1 MKKTLKSKFYQI
13 IDLYGLSVPLRY
25 HQRIKFNT
33 ICGSILS
40 LITIITIITILI
52 NFVINII
59 NHSKFSIIQ
68 DTIEISNKNLINFS
82 NIPILIGFINDGGR
96 PLKIDETYLSIILD
110 KNEHYPEKDENGIFK
125 LKRISKRINLE
136 YCDLNK
142 HFGNDKNIINLIKDY
157 EYQNYL
163 CPIPNQNLTIG
174 GRWGDSVHGYDML
187 EFHIIKCEN
196 NSIKNN
202 CKNESEMEKFFK
214 NSYMSIIYLSQALN
228 HHNFKHPINY
238 NFRSEVFLIVSE
250 HVKRY
255 YYYFLPGEYLS
266 DDGIFFVNKKKYN
279 FFDYQTTIIDFVDE
293 EDQSF
298 YSKHTLIEVS
308 FTCMDR
314 FIKVER
320 NYQKFQDCFG
330 NIGIYIRIIVTIFQ
344 FISNYFSEKIF
355 LIDVINNIFPPEN
368 KYKSNIDNNNYNNTN
383 NNNYNNN
390 NNFKFNKLRIKK
402 KNSNIDNNNNSN
414 HIIINNNNYNN
425 PDFINTNSSKMKNNI
440 LTTGYIV
447 NNYKNTHF
455 DSSNVNINT
464 SPQSFL
470 TYLEN
475 RGKIKL
481 TFFEYI
487 CPFYLIEKSKKYKTI
502 LFYKNFIYN
511 DISIEI
517 IIPLI
522 ERIGK
527 IKNINKGHHF
537 ISKLNSTFLAT
548 NILDNKKLKL

>member
-1 MKKTLKSKFYQI
+1 
-13 IDLYGLSVPLRY
+13 
-25 HQRIKFNT
+25 
-33 ICGSILS
+33 
-40 LITIITIITILI
+40 
-52 NFVINII
+52 
-59 NHSKFSIIQ
+59 
-68 DTIEISNKNLINFS
+68 
-82 NIPILIGFINDGGR
+82 
-96 PLKIDETYLSIILD
+96 
-110 KNEHYPEKDENGIFK
+110 
-125 LKRISKRINLE
+125 
-136 YCDLNK
+136 
-142 HFGNDKNIINLIKDY
+142 
-157 EYQNYL
+157 
-163 CPIPNQNLTIG
+163 
-174 GRWGDSVHGYDML
+174 
-187 EFHIIKCEN
+187 
-196 NSIKNN
+196 
-202 CKNESEMEKFFK
+202 
-214 NSYMSIIYLSQALN
+214 
-228 HHNFKHPINY
+228 
-238 NFRSEVFLIVSE
+238 
-250 HVKRY
+250 
-255 YYYFLPGEYLS
+255 
-266 DDGIFFVNKKKYN
+266 
-279 FFDYQTTIIDFVDE
+279 
-293 EDQSF
+293 
-298 YSKHTLIEVS
+298 
-308 FTCMDR
+308 
-314 FIKVER
+314 
-320 NYQKFQDCFG
+320 
-330 NIGIYIRIIVTIFQ
+330 
-344 FISNYFSEKIF
+344 
-355 LIDVINNIFPPEN
+355 
-368 KYKSNIDNNNYNNTN
+368 
-383 NNNYNNN
+383 
-390 NNFKFNKLRIKK
+390 LRIKK

-548 NILDNKKLKL
+548 NLLDNKKLKL